1 MNIYIYI
8 YILVICKVY
17 TLYSKICSMSS
28 ITHNRTK
35 NNQGLSSS
43 KALSNST
50 GKRNKKIV

>member
-17 TLYSKICSMSS
+17 TLYSKICSMSN

-50 GKRNKKIV
+50 GKA